1 MQSNEIKHIF
11 LVSRTDYFSPLF
23 IDALIEKAGINH
35 ETLGVVVFGCG
46 DIESQYPKK
55 IDGVTYFSYEKV
67 NNSIFLNAS
76 TITYF
81 SLSALNS
88 SQVREVLELS
98 PQMKSKCY
106 MFITDDEVDRWLWC
120 KDKHGR
126 LVADVKLNITENDLW
141 VLSQQE
147 QFIALDSA
155 FREKLSQVL
164 ERCDF
169 CLVDSSVVFD
179 TLPTKSAE
187 TLAISVYADEK
198 NKKKS
203 ILLGTKPNAFKY
215 QDIKAMLHAFIKAGV
230 HTEYKFVV
238 MWPVKQWR
246 KRLLLDLYLTY
257 LQKIKKQTVDVSVI
271 TSLPPL
277 AYTAV
282 VMSCTHLVLQPRGG
296 ASTARQLMKWGQG
309 KVYVAKGSHNELFFK
324 DAQNIELCSFST
336 FDELASSLGKQIDVK
351 ANASKIN
358 AEEQRSLQEL
368 ATLYS

>member
-1 MQSNEIKHIF
+1 
-11 LVSRTDYFSPLF
+11 
-23 IDALIEKAGINH
+23 
-35 ETLGVVVFGCG
+35 
-46 DIESQYPKK
+46 
-55 IDGVTYFSYEKV
+55 
-67 NNSIFLNAS
+67 
-76 TITYF
+76 
-81 SLSALNS
+81 
-88 SQVREVLELS
+88 
-98 PQMKSKCY
+98 
-106 MFITDDEVDRWLWC
+106 
-120 KDKHGR
+120 
-126 LVADVKLNITENDLW
+126 
-141 VLSQQE
+141 
-147 QFIALDSA
+147 
-155 FREKLSQVL
+155 
-164 ERCDF
+164 
-169 CLVDSSVVFD
+169 SVVFD

-257 LQKIKKQTVDVSVI
+257 LQKIKKQTVDVSVL

-282 VMSCTHLVLQPRGG
+282 VMSCTHLVLQSRGG

-324 DAQNIELCSFST
+324 DAQNVELCSFST
-336 FDELASSLGKQIDVK
+336 FDELASSLGKQIDV
-351 ANASKIN
+351 
-358 AEEQRSLQEL
+358 
-368 ATLYS
+368 

>member
-1 MQSNEIKHIF
+1 MQ
-11 LVSRTDYFSPLF
+11 T
-23 IDALIEKAGINH
+23 
-35 ETLGVVVFGCG
+35 
-46 DIESQYPKK
+46 KK
-55 IDGVTYFSYEKV
+55 I
-67 NNSIFLNAS
+67 
-76 TITYF
+76 
-81 SLSALNS
+81 
-88 SQVREVLELS
+88 R
-98 PQMKSKCY
+98 
-106 MFITDDEVDRWLWC
+106 
-120 KDKHGR
+120 
-126 LVADVKLNITENDLW
+126 
-141 VLSQQE
+141 
-147 QFIALDSA
+147 
-155 FREKLSQVL
+155 
-164 ERCDF
+164 
-169 CLVDSSVVFD
+169 
-179 TLPTKSAE
+179 
-187 TLAISVYADEK
+187 
-198 NKKKS
+198 KKS

-215 QDIKAMLHAFIKAGV
+215 QNIKAMLRALIKAGV

-271 TSLPPL
+271 TSLPPPL

-296 ASTARQLMKWGQG
+296 ASTARQLMKWGGQG

-324 DAQNIELCSFST
+324 DAQNVELCSFST

>member
-55 IDGVTYFSYEKV
+55 IDAVTYFSYEKV

-88 SQVREVLELS
+88 AQVREVLELS

-238 MWPVKQWR
+238 MWPVNQWR

-309 KVYVAKGSHNELFFK
+309 KVYAAKGSHNELFFK